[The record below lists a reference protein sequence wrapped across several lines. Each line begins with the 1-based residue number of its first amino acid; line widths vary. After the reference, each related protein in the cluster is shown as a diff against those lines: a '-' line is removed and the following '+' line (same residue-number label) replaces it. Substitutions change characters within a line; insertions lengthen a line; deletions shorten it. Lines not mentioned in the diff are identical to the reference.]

1 MRSRKE
7 EYLSNVRKEI
17 VQLLKDNIIITWDDY
32 LAFHPANSYEKGILI
47 NQLDLDGLLKYM
59 KNNINNN
66 SSVANYYYLFDINS
80 RKTYNQEM
88 NNFLL
93 PLLVKKLENNE

>member
-1 MRSRKE
+1 MIQKE
-7 EYLSNVRKEI
+7 EYLSNVREEI
-17 VQLLKDNIIITWDDY
+17 VQLLNYNKIITWDDY

-47 NQLDLDGLLKYM
+47 NQLNLDGLLKYM
-59 KNNINNN
+59 KINIDNN

-80 RKTYNQEM
+80 RKTYDDEM

-93 PLLVKKLENNE
+93 PLLLKKLENEQ